1 MFTQQMPG
9 HARALR
15 ALPGKHREE
24 IVDHPRSCLTELSEE
39 PSEKLPEELP
49 EELSEDLEE
58 RSGRAV
64 RESCFQSR
72 RKVIERS
79 ASGARFCESATGLWR
94 IP

>member
-1 MFTQQMPG
+1 
-9 HARALR
+9 
-15 ALPGKHREE
+15 
-24 IVDHPRSCLTELSEE
+24 LSEE

-58 RSGRAV
+58 RVRGTV
-64 RESCFQSR
+64 RESGPKSCFQSR